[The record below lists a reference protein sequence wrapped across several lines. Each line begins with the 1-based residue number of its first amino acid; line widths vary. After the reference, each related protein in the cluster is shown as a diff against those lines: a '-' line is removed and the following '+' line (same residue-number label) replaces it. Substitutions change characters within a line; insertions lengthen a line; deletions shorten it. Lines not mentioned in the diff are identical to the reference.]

1 MQKVDLDMR
10 HGWRRFRH
18 VYWMRRWAQ
27 KRRRTGVVAE
37 LLQENSSLTM
47 VACALKERLSTGMK
61 WLSEAGKQADV
72 HTILVSASRVHSK
85 GTALLQ
91 RSFDKSFN
99 VRPYLESGTYI
110 GHTQNQAIGAG
121 AKQPRTLFSAR
132 ETTVGGDFGTLRGV
146 SPMASVGEVPS
157 CPLAQSSAKKL
168 QTRLVSRASGGME
181 RMPIE
186 KRNC

>member
-1 MQKVDLDMR
+1 MEANWCSCTTASGELIPD
-10 HGWRRFRH
+10 HGGLRVKGTTEYGYEVAFRG
-18 VYWMRRWAQ
+18 R
-27 KRRRTGVVAE
+27 KT
-37 LLQENSSLTM
+37 
-47 VACALKERLSTGMK
+47 
-61 WLSEAGKQADV
+61 DV